1 MFPSP
6 PNMPPLSDHCTF
18 SLFDSW
24 GVVKRQVDGHRAMIG
39 NRFRRSI
46 VKVSESGD
54 YVGFLSN
61 CRLCSCSW
69 FDVVIHAEE
78 VCRIVFV
85 FENHKTIIL

>member
-1 MFPSP
+1 M
-6 PNMPPLSDHCTF
+6 T
-18 SLFDSW
+18 
-24 GVVKRQVDGHRAMIG
+24 
-39 NRFRRSI
+39 RSA
-46 VKVSESGD
+46 ESGD

-85 FENHKTIIL
+85 FENHKTIIIGAVGRAGESVILFHRVIHIRT